1 MMVLMAAAAL
11 AWAPQEGPDGPV
23 RWLDTQIEWH
33 FAEGTALNSDM
44 ASQVRD
50 GFTDWVELGQGAVL
64 FEEVGTI
71 ETAEVSFN
79 GRSEVGFASTW
90 DYPRTALAVTQV
102 WIDGDRIVEFD
113 LLLQADPPR
122 GWGDGVLQAHL
133 PSAILHEVGHALGL
147 GHSEVAGAVMF
158 GAIKPGEQR
167 GLHDDDR
174 EGLLTIYAE
183 TVDSGSA
190 SVASSGCSHGGGLW
204 GGWIFVAL
212 LSMVRMSG
220 SAESRGGPLS
230 AP

>member
-1 MMVLMAAAAL
+1 MMVLLAVAAL

-23 RWLDTQIEWH
+23 RWQDTQIQWH
-33 FAEGTALNSDM
+33 FAEGTAPDSDT
-44 ASQVRD
+44 ADQVRA

-71 ETAEVSFN
+71 AEAGVTLN

-90 DYPRTALAVTQV
+90 EYPRTTLAVTQV
-102 WIDGDRIVEFD
+102 WVDGDRIVEFD

-122 GWGDGVLQAHL
+122 GWGEGLTQAHL
-133 PSAILHEVGHALGL
+133 PSTILHEVGHSLGL
-147 GHSEVAGAVMF
+147 GHSEVASAVMF

-183 TVDSGSA
+183 TADSGSGP
-190 SVASSGCSHGGGLW
+190 VASSGCSHGGGPW

-212 LSMVRMSG
+212 LSLVRMSG
-220 SAESRGGPLS
+220 SAESHRTHLS